1 MSTATVA
8 TNNPSTFL
16 EPVTVPEPVENANLQ
31 AINEVVEQKQQVNPI
46 LENINSQ
53 ILEVSQAHMNEVLK
67 DLKQGMIRLE
77 YIDSKGKMQI
87 DRRQYNPMS
96 IGMNKEV
103 VRVGK
108 RIRLLRADIKD
119 LGKEGG
125 MTAAQ
130 IQKKYP
136 DILDDYVD
144 ESDLTTEQVLAEMIF
159 TFIFT
164 QKAKIYWGI
173 NNADNY
179 SLHDIMIVATL
190 YESRNNFNPSLL
202 NPQR

>member
-1 MSTATVA
+1 MSSTAA
-8 TNNPSTFL
+8 PSTFL

-125 MTAAQ
+125 MTAAA

-173 NNADNY
+173 TNADNY

>member
-1 MSTATVA
+1 MSSTAA
-8 TNNPSTFL
+8 PSTFL

-46 LENINSQ
+46 LESINSQ

-136 DILDDYVD
+136 DIL
-144 ESDLTTEQVLAEMIF
+144 AEMIF

-173 NNADNY
+173 TNADNY

>member
-1 MSTATVA
+1 VSSTAA
-8 TNNPSTFL
+8 PSTFL

-125 MTAAQ
+125 MTAAA

-173 NNADNY
+173 TNADNY